1 MSVFVQY
8 FLLGYKHHKDRDYVY
23 FVQCFL
29 SGTYVR
35 QQEMEEKL
43 TCFLSE
49 SFLAFTNEPPC
60 FPTLEGIPPRLENP
74 PLPRKN
80 NFFFDNPTRRSF
92 NN

>member
-8 FLLGYKHHKDRDYVY
+8 FLLGYKYHKDRDYVY

-60 FPTLEGIPPRLENP
+60 IPTLRRNTSKVGE
-74 PLPRKN
+74 
-80 NFFFDNPTRRSF
+80 PTTA
-92 NN
+92 